1 MEYQIKFM
9 EAYNAAMVHFTGSV
23 NVNDEP
29 AMIEM
34 VKEQLIPKNWKK
46 VIFNISQLDYI
57 DSAGMGSFLTA
68 RSILNNNGGE
78 LVLLSPSPQ
87 IFKILMLAGFN
98 KIFLIYDTEAEAVK
112 GLSQI

>member
-1 MEYQIKFM
+1 MEFEIKFM
-9 EAYNAAMVHFTGSV
+9 EAYNSTMVFLRGSI

-29 AMIEM
+29 AIISM

-46 VIFNISQLDYI
+46 VIFNLSQVDYI

-68 RSILNNNGGE
+68 RSILNNASGE

-98 KIFLIYDTEAEAVK
+98 KIFVIYESETEAIK
-112 GLSQI
+112 GLSQV

>member
-1 MEYQIKFM
+1 MEYKIQFM
-9 EAYNAAMVHFTGSV
+9 EAYNATMVHFTGSV

-29 AMIEM
+29 AIVAM
-34 VKEQLIPKNWKK
+34 VKEELVPKNWKK
-46 VIFNISQLDYI
+46 VMFNLSQLDYI

-98 KIFLIYDTEAEAVK
+98 KIFLIYDTEADAVK
-112 GLSQI
+112 GLSQV